1 MEKKASAN
9 GWSALTS
16 SASMDWRQLWNVRE
30 AHIAADGMRI
40 APRGDSPT
48 CYQDRSKPGTGEPAR
63 SPAGRIQKAAT
74 CEVIEYPGFR
84 VTIDVANI
92 ARPLGVPAC
101 RFPEPFRN

>member
-40 APRGDSPT
+40 APRGGLADVLS
-48 CYQDRSKPGTGEPAR
+48 RSKQAR
-63 SPAGRIQKAAT
+63 HR
-74 CEVIEYPGFR
+74 
-84 VTIDVANI
+84 
-92 ARPLGVPAC
+92 
-101 RFPEPFRN
+101 